1 MVTAAPKMS
10 RATSHASKKETVPT
24 AVVAAIRPKITAP
37 NEEGAATSISR
48 VPFQR
53 STVIVQPEL
62 NSASHH
68 SAMKTG
74 AIAA

>member
-1 MVTAAPKMS
+1 MPKS
-10 RATSHASKKETVPT
+10 RATSHASKKETVPI
-24 AVVAAIRPKITAP
+24 AVVVAILPKITAP

-53 STVIVQPEL
+53 SIVIVQPEL
-62 NSASHH
+62 NSASHQ